1 MDNEFI
7 HESQDIVIGNDCG
20 RFVVSVKVEVG
31 SNDMVTLPVAV
42 WNYGAIVSALIRSRY
57 SENEV
62 EAIMRNLLGKKMD
75 AENEFEAL
83 NTWCNQCKTRA
94 AYLMNLGEK
103 EYDLVSEE
111 WQERCKAT
119 LEKAKKE
126 KLAAILAYD
135 TSDKVNGFIL
145 NGMLIPW
152 SKNDPNSPNV
162 EKRMGLRQNIAD
174 KVALGEKN
182 ISIWLKGMSFTMP
195 CAQAE
200 VLMRSIENYAYECFN
215 VTAAHKKA
223 VSELTTIEEVEA
235 YDYKAGYPKML
246 EMSVE

>member
-1 MDNEFI
+1 MNENLVN
-7 HESQDIVIGNDCG
+7 ESQDIEITYDCG
-20 RFVVSVKVEVG
+20 RFVASVKVGMG
-31 SNDMVTLPVAV
+31 SDRMVTLPVAV
-42 WNYGAIVSALIRSRY
+42 WNYGAIVSALIRIRY
-57 SENEV
+57 SESDV

-111 WQERCKAT
+111 WRERCKAT

-126 KLAAILAYD
+126 KLEAILAYD
-135 TSDKVNGFIL
+135 TSSDVNGFML
-145 NGMLIPW
+145 NGNKVWLDKGTRLGLMNSIQITRDMGQDTTTLWFDGYKLEVRCDMAIMLL
-152 SKNDPNSPNV
+152 SSL
-162 EKRMGLRQNIAD
+162 EMY
-174 KVALGEKN
+174 AL
-182 ISIWLKGMSFTMP
+182 
-195 CAQAE
+195 
-200 VLMRSIENYAYECFN
+200 ECFN

-235 YDYKAGYPKML
+235 YDYKTGYPKQL
-246 EMSVE
+246 DINL

>member
-1 MDNEFI
+1 MNENLVN
-7 HESQDIVIGNDCG
+7 ESQDIEMTYDCG
-20 RFVVSVKVEVG
+20 RFVASVKVGMG
-31 SNDMVTLPVAV
+31 SERMVTLPVAV
-42 WNYGAIVSALIRSRY
+42 WDYDDIVSALIRSRY
-57 SENEV
+57 SQSDV

-75 AENEFEAL
+75 AADEFEAL
-83 NTWCNQCKTRA
+83 TEWCNQCKTRA

-135 TSDKVNGFIL
+135 TSSDVNGFML
-145 NGMLIPW
+145 NGNKVWLDKETRVGLMNSTQITRDMGQDTTTLWFDGYKLEVRCDMAIMLL
-152 SKNDPNSPNV
+152 SSL
-162 EKRMGLRQNIAD
+162 EM
-174 KVALGEKN
+174 
-182 ISIWLKGMSFTMP
+182 
-195 CAQAE
+195 
-200 VLMRSIENYAYECFN
+200 YAMECFN

-235 YDYKAGYPKML
+235 YDYKVGYPKQL
-246 EMSVE
+246 DIKL

>member
-1 MDNEFI
+1 MNENLVN
-7 HESQDIVIGNDCG
+7 ESQDIEITYDCG
-20 RFVVSVKVEVG
+20 RFVASVKVGMG
-31 SNDMVTLPVAV
+31 SERMVTLPVAV
-42 WNYGAIVSALIRSRY
+42 WDYDAIVSALIRSRY
-57 SENEV
+57 SQSDV

-111 WQERCKAT
+111 WRERCKAT

-126 KLAAILAYD
+126 KLEAILAYD
-135 TSDKVNGFIL
+135 TSSDVNGFML
-145 NGMLIPW
+145 NGNKVWLDKGTRVGLMNSIQITRDMGQDTTTMWFDGYKLEVRCDMAIMLL
-152 SKNDPNSPNV
+152 SSL
-162 EKRMGLRQNIAD
+162 EMY
-174 KVALGEKN
+174 AL
-182 ISIWLKGMSFTMP
+182 
-195 CAQAE
+195 
-200 VLMRSIENYAYECFN
+200 ECFN

-235 YDYKAGYPKML
+235 YDYKTGYPKQL
-246 EMSVE
+246 DIKL

>member
-1 MDNEFI
+1 MNENLVN
-7 HESQDIVIGNDCG
+7 ESQDIEITYDCG
-20 RFVVSVKVEVG
+20 RFVASVKVGMG
-31 SNDMVTLPVAV
+31 SDRMVTLPVAV
-42 WNYGAIVSALIRSRY
+42 WNYGAIVSALIRIRY
-57 SENEV
+57 SESEV

-111 WQERCKAT
+111 WRERCKAT

-135 TSDKVNGFIL
+135 TSSDVNGFML
-145 NGMLIPW
+145 NGNKVWLDKGTRVGLM
-152 SKNDPNSPNV
+152 NSIQIT
-162 EKRMGLRQNIAD
+162 RDMGQDTTTLWFDGYKLEVRCDMAIILLSSLEMY
-174 KVALGEKN
+174 AL
-182 ISIWLKGMSFTMP
+182 
-195 CAQAE
+195 
-200 VLMRSIENYAYECFN
+200 ECFN
-215 VTAAHKKA
+215 VTESHKQA

-235 YDYKAGYPKML
+235 YDYKTGYPKML
-246 EMSVE
+246 EMSI

>member
-20 RFVVSVKVEVG
+20 RFVVSVKVEAG
-31 SNDMVTLPVAV
+31 SNDFVTLPIAV

-57 SENEV
+57 SESEV

-111 WQERCKAT
+111 WRERCKAT

-126 KLAAILAYD
+126 KLEAIIAYD
-135 TSDKVNGFIL
+135 TSSDVNGFML
-145 NGMLIPW
+145 NGNKVWLDKETRVGLMNSTQITRDMGQDTTTMWFDGYKLEVRCDMAIMLL
-152 SKNDPNSPNV
+152 SSL
-162 EKRMGLRQNIAD
+162 EMY
-174 KVALGEKN
+174 AL
-182 ISIWLKGMSFTMP
+182 
-195 CAQAE
+195 
-200 VLMRSIENYAYECFN
+200 ECFN

-223 VSELTTIEEVEA
+223 VSELTTIEEVKA
-235 YDYKAGYPKML
+235 YDYKTGYPKQL
-246 EMSVE
+246 DINL

>member
-1 MDNEFI
+1 MNENLVN
-7 HESQDIVIGNDCG
+7 ESQDIEITYDCG
-20 RFVVSVKVEVG
+20 RFVASVKVGMG
-31 SNDMVTLPVAV
+31 SDRMVTLPVAV

-57 SENEV
+57 SQSEV

-75 AENEFEAL
+75 AADEFEAL
-83 NTWCNQCKTRA
+83 TEWCNQCKTRA

-135 TSDKVNGFIL
+135 TSSDVNGFML
-145 NGMLIPW
+145 NGNKVWLDKETRVGLMNSTQITRDMGQDTTTMWFDGYKLEVRCDIAIMLL
-152 SKNDPNSPNV
+152 SSL
-162 EKRMGLRQNIAD
+162 EMY
-174 KVALGEKN
+174 AL
-182 ISIWLKGMSFTMP
+182 
-195 CAQAE
+195 
-200 VLMRSIENYAYECFN
+200 ECFN

-235 YDYKAGYPKML
+235 YDYKTGYPKQL
-246 EMSVE
+246 DIKL

>member
-1 MDNEFI
+1 MNENLVN
-7 HESQDIVIGNDCG
+7 ESQDIEITYDCG
-20 RFVVSVKVEVG
+20 RFVASVKVGMG
-31 SNDMVTLPVAV
+31 SDRMVTLPVAV
-42 WNYGAIVSALIRSRY
+42 WNYGAIVSALIRIRY
-57 SENEV
+57 SESDV

-94 AYLMNLGEK
+94 AYLMNLGEE

-111 WQERCKAT
+111 WRERCKAT

-135 TSDKVNGFIL
+135 TSSDVNGFML
-145 NGMLIPW
+145 NGNKVWLDKGTRVGLMNSIQITRDMGQDTTTMWFDGYKLEVRCDMAIMLL
-152 SKNDPNSPNV
+152 SSL
-162 EKRMGLRQNIAD
+162 EMY
-174 KVALGEKN
+174 AL
-182 ISIWLKGMSFTMP
+182 
-195 CAQAE
+195 
-200 VLMRSIENYAYECFN
+200 ECFN

-235 YDYKAGYPKML
+235 YDYKTGYPKQL
-246 EMSVE
+246 DIKL

>member
-1 MDNEFI
+1 MNENLVN
-7 HESQDIVIGNDCG
+7 ESQDIEITYDCG
-20 RFVVSVKVEVG
+20 RFVASVKVGMG
-31 SNDMVTLPVAV
+31 SDRMVTLPVAV

-57 SENEV
+57 SQSEV

-83 NTWCNQCKTRA
+83 TEWCNQCKTRA

-111 WQERCKAT
+111 WREQCKAT

-135 TSDKVNGFIL
+135 TSSDVNGFML
-145 NGMLIPW
+145 NGNKVWLDKETRVGLMNSTQITRDMGQDTTTMWFDGYKLEVRCDMAIMLL
-152 SKNDPNSPNV
+152 SSL
-162 EKRMGLRQNIAD
+162 EMY
-174 KVALGEKN
+174 AL
-182 ISIWLKGMSFTMP
+182 
-195 CAQAE
+195 
-200 VLMRSIENYAYECFN
+200 ECFN

-235 YDYKAGYPKML
+235 YDYKVGYPKQL
-246 EMSVE
+246 DIKL

>member
-1 MDNEFI
+1 MNENLVN
-7 HESQDIVIGNDCG
+7 ESQDIEITYDCG
-20 RFVVSVKVEVG
+20 RFVASVKVGMG
-31 SNDMVTLPVAV
+31 SDRMVTLPVAV

-57 SENEV
+57 SQSEV

-75 AENEFEAL
+75 AADEFEAL
-83 NTWCNQCKTRA
+83 TEWCNQCKTRA

-135 TSDKVNGFIL
+135 TSSDVNGFIL
-145 NGMLIPW
+145 NGNKVWLDKETRVGLMNSTQITRDMGQDTTTMWFDGYKLEVRCDMAIMLL
-152 SKNDPNSPNV
+152 SSL
-162 EKRMGLRQNIAD
+162 EMY
-174 KVALGEKN
+174 AL
-182 ISIWLKGMSFTMP
+182 
-195 CAQAE
+195 
-200 VLMRSIENYAYECFN
+200 ECFN

-235 YDYKAGYPKML
+235 YDYKVGYPKQL
-246 EMSVE
+246 DIKL

>member
-1 MDNEFI
+1 MNENLVN
-7 HESQDIVIGNDCG
+7 ESQDIEITYDCG
-20 RFVVSVKVEVG
+20 RFVASVKVGMG
-31 SNDMVTLPVAV
+31 SERMVTLPVAV

-57 SENEV
+57 SESEV

-83 NTWCNQCKTRA
+83 NTWCNQCKNRA

-135 TSDKVNGFIL
+135 TSSDVNGFML
-145 NGMLIPW
+145 NGNKVWLDKETRVGLMNSTQITRDMGHDTTTLWFDGYKLEVRCDMAIMLL
-152 SKNDPNSPNV
+152 SSL
-162 EKRMGLRQNIAD
+162 EMY
-174 KVALGEKN
+174 AL
-182 ISIWLKGMSFTMP
+182 
-195 CAQAE
+195 
-200 VLMRSIENYAYECFN
+200 ECFN

-235 YDYKAGYPKML
+235 YDYKTGYPKQL
-246 EMSVE
+246 DIKL

>member
-1 MDNEFI
+1 MNENLVN
-7 HESQDIVIGNDCG
+7 ESQDIEITYDCG
-20 RFVVSVKVEVG
+20 RFVASVKVGMG
-31 SNDMVTLPVAV
+31 SDRMVTLPVAV

-57 SENEV
+57 SQSEV

-111 WQERCKAT
+111 WRERCKAT

-135 TSDKVNGFIL
+135 TSSDVNGFML
-145 NGMLIPW
+145 NGNKVWLDKGTRVGLMNSIQITRDMGQDTTTLWFDGYKLEVRCDMAIMLL
-152 SKNDPNSPNV
+152 SSL
-162 EKRMGLRQNIAD
+162 EMY
-174 KVALGEKN
+174 AL
-182 ISIWLKGMSFTMP
+182 
-195 CAQAE
+195 
-200 VLMRSIENYAYECFN
+200 ECFN

-235 YDYKAGYPKML
+235 YDYKTGYPKQL
-246 EMSVE
+246 DIKL

>member
-1 MDNEFI
+1 MNENLVN
-7 HESQDIVIGNDCG
+7 ESQDIEITYDCG
-20 RFVVSVKVEVG
+20 RFVASVKVGMG
-31 SNDMVTLPVAV
+31 SDRMVTLPVAV
-42 WNYGAIVSALIRSRY
+42 WNYGAIVSALIRIRY
-57 SENEV
+57 SESDV

-111 WQERCKAT
+111 WRERCKAT

-135 TSDKVNGFIL
+135 TSSDVNGFML
-145 NGMLIPW
+145 NGNKVWLDKETRVGLMNSIQITRDMGQDTTTLWFDGYKLEVRCDMAIMLL
-152 SKNDPNSPNV
+152 SSL
-162 EKRMGLRQNIAD
+162 EMY
-174 KVALGEKN
+174 AL
-182 ISIWLKGMSFTMP
+182 
-195 CAQAE
+195 
-200 VLMRSIENYAYECFN
+200 ECFN

-235 YDYKAGYPKML
+235 YDYKTGYPKQL
-246 EMSVE
+246 DINL

>member
-1 MDNEFI
+1 MNENLVN
-7 HESQDIVIGNDCG
+7 ESQDIEITYDCG
-20 RFVVSVKVEVG
+20 RFVASVKVGMG
-31 SNDMVTLPVAV
+31 SDRMVTLPVAV
-42 WNYGAIVSALIRSRY
+42 WNYGAIVSALIRIRY
-57 SENEV
+57 SESEV

-111 WQERCKAT
+111 WRERCKAT

-135 TSDKVNGFIL
+135 TSSDVNGFML
-145 NGMLIPW
+145 NGNKVWLDKGTRVGLMNSIQITRDMGQDTTTLWFDGYKLEVRCDMAIMLL
-152 SKNDPNSPNV
+152 SSL
-162 EKRMGLRQNIAD
+162 EM
-174 KVALGEKN
+174 
-182 ISIWLKGMSFTMP
+182 
-195 CAQAE
+195 
-200 VLMRSIENYAYECFN
+200 YAMECFN
-215 VTAAHKKA
+215 VTEAHKKA

-235 YDYKAGYPKML
+235 YDYKTGYPKQL
-246 EMSVE
+246 DINL

>member
-1 MDNEFI
+1 MNENLVN
-7 HESQDIVIGNDCG
+7 ESQDIEITYDCG
-20 RFVVSVKVEVG
+20 RFVASVKVGMG
-31 SNDMVTLPVAV
+31 SEDMVTLPVAV
-42 WNYGAIVSALIRSRY
+42 WNYGAIVSALIRYKY

-75 AENEFEAL
+75 AADEFETL

-135 TSDKVNGFIL
+135 TSSDVNGFML
-145 NGMLIPW
+145 NGNKVWLDKETRVGLMNSTQITRDLGHDTTTLWFDGYKLEVRCDMAIMLL
-152 SKNDPNSPNV
+152 SSL
-162 EKRMGLRQNIAD
+162 EMY
-174 KVALGEKN
+174 AL
-182 ISIWLKGMSFTMP
+182 
-195 CAQAE
+195 
-200 VLMRSIENYAYECFN
+200 ECFN

-235 YDYKAGYPKML
+235 YDYKTGYPKQL
-246 EMSVE
+246 DIKL

>member
-1 MDNEFI
+1 MNENLVN
-7 HESQDIVIGNDCG
+7 ESQDIEITYDCG
-20 RFVVSVKVEVG
+20 RFVASVKVGMG
-31 SNDMVTLPVAV
+31 SDRMVTLPVAV
-42 WNYGAIVSALIRSRY
+42 WNYGAIVSALIRIRY
-57 SENEV
+57 SESDV

-111 WQERCKAT
+111 WRERCKAT

-135 TSDKVNGFIL
+135 TSSDVNGFML
-145 NGMLIPW
+145 NGNKVWLDKGTRVGLMNSIQITRDMGQDTTTLWFDGYKLEVRCDMAIMLL
-152 SKNDPNSPNV
+152 SSL
-162 EKRMGLRQNIAD
+162 EMY
-174 KVALGEKN
+174 AL
-182 ISIWLKGMSFTMP
+182 
-195 CAQAE
+195 
-200 VLMRSIENYAYECFN
+200 ECFN

-246 EMSVE
+246 EMSI

>member
-1 MDNEFI
+1 MNENLVN
-7 HESQDIVIGNDCG
+7 ESQDIEITYDCG
-20 RFVVSVKVEVG
+20 RFVASVKVGMG
-31 SNDMVTLPVAV
+31 SEDMVTLPVAV

-57 SENEV
+57 SESEV

-111 WQERCKAT
+111 WKERCKAT

-135 TSDKVNGFIL
+135 TSSNVNGFML
-145 NGMLIPW
+145 NGNKVWLDKETRVGLMNSTQITRDMGQDTTTLWFDGYKLEVRCDMAIMLL
-152 SKNDPNSPNV
+152 SSL
-162 EKRMGLRQNIAD
+162 EMY
-174 KVALGEKN
+174 AL
-182 ISIWLKGMSFTMP
+182 
-195 CAQAE
+195 
-200 VLMRSIENYAYECFN
+200 ECFN

-235 YDYKAGYPKML
+235 YDYKTGYPKQL
-246 EMSVE
+246 DIKL

>member
-1 MDNEFI
+1 MNENLVN
-7 HESQDIVIGNDCG
+7 ESQDIEITYDCG
-20 RFVVSVKVEVG
+20 RFVASVKVGMG
-31 SNDMVTLPVAV
+31 SDRMVTLPVAV
-42 WNYGAIVSALIRSRY
+42 WNYGAIVSALIRIRY
-57 SENEV
+57 SESEV

-126 KLAAILAYD
+126 KLEAILAYD
-135 TSDKVNGFIL
+135 TSSDVNGFML
-145 NGMLIPW
+145 NGNKVWLDKGTRVGLMNSIQITRDMGQDTTTLWFDGYKLEVRCDMAIMLL
-152 SKNDPNSPNV
+152 SSL
-162 EKRMGLRQNIAD
+162 EMY
-174 KVALGEKN
+174 AL
-182 ISIWLKGMSFTMP
+182 
-195 CAQAE
+195 
-200 VLMRSIENYAYECFN
+200 ECFN

-235 YDYKAGYPKML
+235 YDYKTGYPKQL
-246 EMSVE
+246 DINL

>member
-1 MDNEFI
+1 MNENLVN
-7 HESQDIVIGNDCG
+7 ESQDIEITYDCG
-20 RFVVSVKVEVG
+20 RFVASVKVGMG
-31 SNDMVTLPVAV
+31 SDRMVTLPVAV

-57 SENEV
+57 SESEV

-135 TSDKVNGFIL
+135 TSSDVNGFML
-145 NGMLIPW
+145 NGNKVWLDKETRVGLMNSTQITRDMGQDTTTLWFDGYKLEVRCDMAIMLL
-152 SKNDPNSPNV
+152 SSL
-162 EKRMGLRQNIAD
+162 EMY
-174 KVALGEKN
+174 AL
-182 ISIWLKGMSFTMP
+182 
-195 CAQAE
+195 
-200 VLMRSIENYAYECFN
+200 ECFN

-235 YDYKAGYPKML
+235 YDYKTGYPKQL
-246 EMSVE
+246 DIKL

>member
-1 MDNEFI
+1 MNENLVN
-7 HESQDIVIGNDCG
+7 ESQDIEITYDCG
-20 RFVVSVKVEVG
+20 RFVASVKVGMG
-31 SNDMVTLPVAV
+31 SERMVTLPVAV
-42 WNYGAIVSALIRSRY
+42 WDYGAIVSALIRSRY
-57 SENEV
+57 SESEV

-111 WQERCKAT
+111 WRERCKAT

-135 TSDKVNGFIL
+135 TSSDVNGFML
-145 NGMLIPW
+145 NGNKVWLDKGTRVGLMNSIQITRDMGQDTTTLWFDGYKLEVRCDMAIMLL
-152 SKNDPNSPNV
+152 SSL
-162 EKRMGLRQNIAD
+162 EMY
-174 KVALGEKN
+174 AL
-182 ISIWLKGMSFTMP
+182 
-195 CAQAE
+195 
-200 VLMRSIENYAYECFN
+200 ECFN
-215 VTAAHKKA
+215 VTESHKQA

-235 YDYKAGYPKML
+235 YDYKTGYPKQL
-246 EMSVE
+246 DINL

>member
-1 MDNEFI
+1 MNENLVN
-7 HESQDIVIGNDCG
+7 ESQDIEITYDCG
-20 RFVVSVKVEVG
+20 RFVASVKVGMG
-31 SNDMVTLPVAV
+31 SEDMVTLPVAV

-57 SENEV
+57 SESEV

-111 WQERCKAT
+111 WRERCKAT

-135 TSDKVNGFIL
+135 TSSDVNGFML
-145 NGMLIPW
+145 NGNKVWLDKGTRVGLMNSIQITRDMGQDTTTLWFDGYKLEVRCDMAIMLL
-152 SKNDPNSPNV
+152 SSL
-162 EKRMGLRQNIAD
+162 EMY
-174 KVALGEKN
+174 AL
-182 ISIWLKGMSFTMP
+182 
-195 CAQAE
+195 
-200 VLMRSIENYAYECFN
+200 ECFN

-235 YDYKAGYPKML
+235 YDYKNGYPKQL
-246 EMSVE
+246 DINL

>member
-1 MDNEFI
+1 MNENLVN
-7 HESQDIVIGNDCG
+7 ESQDIEITYDCG
-20 RFVVSVKVEVG
+20 RFVASVKVGMG
-31 SNDMVTLPVAV
+31 SDRMVTLPVAV

-57 SENEV
+57 SESEV

-75 AENEFEAL
+75 AADEFEAL

-135 TSDKVNGFIL
+135 TSSDVNGFML
-145 NGMLIPW
+145 NGNKVWLDKETRVGLMNSTQITRDMGHDTTTLWFDGYKLEVRCDMAIMLL
-152 SKNDPNSPNV
+152 SSL
-162 EKRMGLRQNIAD
+162 EMY
-174 KVALGEKN
+174 AL
-182 ISIWLKGMSFTMP
+182 
-195 CAQAE
+195 
-200 VLMRSIENYAYECFN
+200 ECFN

-223 VSELTTIEEVEA
+223 VSELTTIEEVDA
-235 YDYKAGYPKML
+235 YDYKTGYPKQL
-246 EMSVE
+246 DIKL